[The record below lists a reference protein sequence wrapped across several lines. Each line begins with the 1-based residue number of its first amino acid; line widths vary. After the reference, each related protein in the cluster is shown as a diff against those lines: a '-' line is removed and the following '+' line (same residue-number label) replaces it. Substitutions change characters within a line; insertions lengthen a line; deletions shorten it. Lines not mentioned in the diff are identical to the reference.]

1 MLDICLYPNRTDNR
15 MTTKY
20 DILRNHQYR
29 HHPSLIVSHRQQ
41 IDWKTKPKRINIW
54 FLVYYHHQPGYNI
67 EVRTWYND
75 ERYTL
80 SKLVKM
86 VHSDFMN
93 DMKNKFIREQTQT
106 YKHKEAIHLVA
117 IEPVEE

>member
-1 MLDICLYPNRTDNR
+1 

-20 DILRNHQYR
+20 DILRQYQYR
-29 HHPSLIVSHRQQ
+29 HSPSLVVSNHQL
-41 IDWKTKPKRINIW
+41 INWKCKPKKVNIW

-67 EVRTWYND
+67 EVRTWHND
-75 ERYTL
+75 DRMTL
-80 SKLVKM
+80 KFLMGLVHKEFLE
-86 VHSDFMN
+86 DMN
-93 DMKNKFIREQTQT
+93 GKFIRERTQT

>member
-1 MLDICLYPNRTDNR
+1 

-20 DILRNHQYR
+20 DILRGYQYR
-29 HHPSLIVSHRQQ
+29 HSPSLVVSDIQQ
-41 IDWKTKPKRINIW
+41 INWKSKPKKVNVW

-75 ERYTL
+75 ERFTL
-80 SKLVKM
+80 RQLTKM
-86 VHSDFMN
+86 IHTDFISDMN
-93 DMKNKFIREQTQT
+93 GKFIRERTQT
-106 YKHKEAIHLVA
+106 YKQKEAIHLIA